1 MNAKYDKYA
10 ILRDQFKMSDY
21 AIAKEINLSRSTL
34 SEWKTGKI
42 KEPDSV
48 TLRKIAD
55 FFNVQIDY
63 FYDEGEKFDI
73 NKVSAIIKSH
83 LQEVFEQD
91 MQTTIPYYKDSIF
104 CDYIMRLWELPKDRQ
119 KVIFE
124 QIEFQ
129 EEKYRKEKETDL
141 RSLNKIR

>member
-73 NKVSAIIKSH
+73 NKVSSIIKSH

-129 EEKYRKEKETDL
+129 EEKHRKEKETDL
-141 RSLNKIR
+141 QSLNKIG